1 MKIHRNNYNSNKN
14 QDRNNIISLKK
25 KNISNKDRKK
35 KEREKE
41 DWKNK
46 KINLNFFENKNLIKE
61 LRAKYLPNS
70 QIHNNSEALLNLND
84 INNKNELSDSY
95 REKNELFLNTSK
107 QSLSS
112 ILNDENINEKIDS
125 KNDKSEESEKQLINN
140 INKKNKEKNDM
151 KKNKIKTTKIKKNK
165 NIVIENR
172 FYTEIINSNI
182 LLDKNLILNSLYN
195 ESSSLKN
202 PIKEN
207 EKDKLN
213 NNNNINYRNNMN
225 LNLIKNESDAMTKN
239 GNNQYVSLSL
249 KNIKFDSVN
258 QNLGESST
266 NKEINYIKNKEILEN
281 IFNATKSKGRSNSA
295 ENNKEK
301 KDILKL
307 ENKKMKKEL
316 KNYEQLITPLINYI
330 NDINRILD
338 QKEINPNDIEK
349 IIKNDNTSQS
359 SLYIKNLIS
368 NLNNSKDDIAFK
380 LDKFK
385 NSKKLMKYKKR
396 NSQKIINLK
405 EYNLKGRRI
414 NRSAEDIK
422 NVRFIN
428 NRISFEKKEKGN
440 YFYDDISD
448 KYIFDYYKDR
458 NINCSA
464 CLIGNNISQRGYSPN
479 ICCHL
484 EDDKEENDESDNNN
498 LEEN

>member
-1 MKIHRNNYNSNKN
+1 MKIHRNNYNTNKN

-70 QIHNNSEALLNLND
+70 QIHNNSEALLKLND
-84 INNKNELSDSY
+84 INNKNELNDSS

-195 ESSSLKN
+195 ESNSLKN
-202 PIKEN
+202 KNKEN
-207 EKDKLN
+207 EKDKI
-213 NNNNINYRNNMN
+213 NNNINYRNNMN

-316 KNYEQLITPLINYI
+316 KNYEQLITPLVNYI

-368 NLNNSKDDIAFK
+368 NLNHSKDDIAFK

>member
-195 ESSSLKN
+195 ESNSLKN
-202 PIKEN
+202 KNKEN
-207 EKDKLN
+207 EKDKI
-213 NNNNINYRNNMN
+213 NNNINYRNNMN

-484 EDDKEENDESDNNN
+484 EDDKEENEESDNNN
-498 LEEN
+498 LDEN

>member
-1 MKIHRNNYNSNKN
+1 MKIHRNNYNTNKN

-84 INNKNELSDSY
+84 INNKNELSDSS

-125 KNDKSEESEKQLINN
+125 KRDKSEESEKQLINN
-140 INKKNKEKNDM
+140 INKKSKENNDM

-195 ESSSLKN
+195 ESNSLKN
-202 PIKEN
+202 KNKEN
-207 EKDKLN
+207 EKDKI
-213 NNNNINYRNNMN
+213 NNNINYRNNMN

-385 NSKKLMKYKKR
+385 NSKKLMIYKKR

-484 EDDKEENDESDNNN
+484 EDDKEENEESDNNN
-498 LEEN
+498 LDEN

>member
-84 INNKNELSDSY
+84 INNKNELNDSS

-125 KNDKSEESEKQLINN
+125 KRDKSEESEKQLINN

-151 KKNKIKTTKIKKNK
+151 KKNKIKTTKIKNNK

-182 LLDKNLILNSLYN
+182 LLDKNLILNSFYN
-195 ESSSLKN
+195 ESNSLKN
-202 PIKEN
+202 KNKEN
-207 EKDKLN
+207 EKDKF
-213 NNNNINYRNNMN
+213 NNNINYRNNMN

-484 EDDKEENDESDNNN
+484 EYDKEENDESDNNN

>member
-70 QIHNNSEALLNLND
+70 QIHNNSEALLKLND

-140 INKKNKEKNDM
+140 INKKNKENNDM

-195 ESSSLKN
+195 ESNSLKN
-202 PIKEN
+202 KNKEN
-207 EKDKLN
+207 EKDKI
-213 NNNNINYRNNMN
+213 NNNINYRNNMN

>member
-125 KNDKSEESEKQLINN
+125 KRDKSEESEKQLINN
-140 INKKNKEKNDM
+140 INKKNKENNDM

-195 ESSSLKN
+195 ESNSLKN
-202 PIKEN
+202 KNKEN
-207 EKDKLN
+207 EKDKI
-213 NNNNINYRNNMN
+213 NNNINYRNNMN

-484 EDDKEENDESDNNN
+484 EDDKEENEESDNNN

>member
-140 INKKNKEKNDM
+140 INKKNKENNDM

-195 ESSSLKN
+195 ESNSLKN
-202 PIKEN
+202 KNKEN
-207 EKDKLN
+207 EKDKI
-213 NNNNINYRNNMN
+213 NNNINYRNNMN

>member
-1 MKIHRNNYNSNKN
+1 MKIHRNNYNTNKN

-195 ESSSLKN
+195 ESNSLKN
-202 PIKEN
+202 KNKEN
-207 EKDKLN
+207 EKDKI
-213 NNNNINYRNNMN
+213 NNNINYRNIMN

>member
-70 QIHNNSEALLNLND
+70 QIHNNSEALLKLND
-84 INNKNELSDSY
+84 INNKNEFNDSS

-140 INKKNKEKNDM
+140 INKKNKENNDM

-195 ESSSLKN
+195 ESNSLKN
-202 PIKEN
+202 NNKEN
-207 EKDKLN
+207 EKDKF
-213 NNNNINYRNNMN
+213 NINYRNNMN

-484 EDDKEENDESDNNN
+484 EDDKEENEESDNNN
-498 LEEN
+498 LDEN

>member
-84 INNKNELSDSY
+84 INNKNELNDSS

-140 INKKNKEKNDM
+140 INKKSKENNYM
-151 KKNKIKTTKIKKNK
+151 KKNKVKTTKIKKNK

-195 ESSSLKN
+195 ESNSLKN
-202 PIKEN
+202 KNKEN
-207 EKDKLN
+207 EKDKI
-213 NNNNINYRNNMN
+213 NNNINYRNNMN

>member
-1 MKIHRNNYNSNKN
+1 M
-14 QDRNNIISLKK
+14 
-25 KNISNKDRKK
+25 
-35 KEREKE
+35 
-41 DWKNK
+41 
-46 KINLNFFENKNLIKE
+46 
-61 LRAKYLPNS
+61 
-70 QIHNNSEALLNLND
+70 ND
-84 INNKNELSDSY
+84 INNKNELSDSS

-140 INKKNKEKNDM
+140 INKKSKENNYM
-151 KKNKIKTTKIKKNK
+151 KKNKVKTTKIKKNK

-195 ESSSLKN
+195 ESNSLKN
-202 PIKEN
+202 KNKEN
-207 EKDKLN
+207 EKDKI
-213 NNNNINYRNNMN
+213 NNNINYRNNMN

-281 IFNATKSKGRSNSA
+281 IFKATKSKGRSNSA

-484 EDDKEENDESDNNN
+484 EDDKEGNDESDNNN

>member
-1 MKIHRNNYNSNKN
+1 MKMHRNNYNSNKN

-70 QIHNNSEALLNLND
+70 QIHNNSEALLKLND
-84 INNKNELSDSY
+84 INNKNELNDSS

-140 INKKNKEKNDM
+140 INKKNKEKNDV

-195 ESSSLKN
+195 ESNSLKN
-202 PIKEN
+202 KNKEN
-207 EKDKLN
+207 EKDKF
-213 NNNNINYRNNMN
+213 NNNINYRNNMN

-239 GNNQYVSLSL
+239 GSNQYVSLSL

>member
-41 DWKNK
+41 DWNK

-84 INNKNELSDSY
+84 INNKNELNDSS

-125 KNDKSEESEKQLINN
+125 KRDKSEESEKQLINN
-140 INKKNKEKNDM
+140 INKKNKEKNEM
-151 KKNKIKTTKIKKNK
+151 KKNKIKTIKIKKNK

-195 ESSSLKN
+195 ESNSLKN
-202 PIKEN
+202 KNKEN
-207 EKDKLN
+207 EKDKI
-213 NNNNINYRNNMN
+213 NNNINYRNNMN

>member
-25 KNISNKDRKK
+25 KNISNKDKKK

-84 INNKNELSDSY
+84 INNKNELNDSS

-151 KKNKIKTTKIKKNK
+151 KKNKIKTTKIKNNK

-195 ESSSLKN
+195 ESNSLKN
-202 PIKEN
+202 KNKEN
-207 EKDKLN
+207 EKDKI
-213 NNNNINYRNNMN
+213 NNNINYRNIMN

-258 QNLGESST
+258 QNLGESSA

>member
-1 MKIHRNNYNSNKN
+1 MKIHRNNYNSNRN

-140 INKKNKEKNDM
+140 INKKNKENNDM

-195 ESSSLKN
+195 ESNSLKN
-202 PIKEN
+202 KNKEN
-207 EKDKLN
+207 EKDKI
-213 NNNNINYRNNMN
+213 NNNINYRNIMN

-385 NSKKLMKYKKR
+385 NSKKLMIYKKR

>member
-125 KNDKSEESEKQLINN
+125 KRDKSEESEKQLINN

-195 ESSSLKN
+195 ESNSLKN
-202 PIKEN
+202 KNKEN
-207 EKDKLN
+207 EKDKI
-213 NNNNINYRNNMN
+213 NNNINYRNNMN

>member
-125 KNDKSEESEKQLINN
+125 KNDKSEESEKQIINN

-195 ESSSLKN
+195 ESNSLKN
-202 PIKEN
+202 KNKEN
-207 EKDKLN
+207 EKDKI
-213 NNNNINYRNNMN
+213 NNNINYRNNMN

-239 GNNQYVSLSL
+239 ENNQYVSLSL

>member
-112 ILNDENINEKIDS
+112 ILNDENINEKMDS

-140 INKKNKEKNDM
+140 INKKNKENNDM

-195 ESSSLKN
+195 ESNSLKN
-202 PIKEN
+202 KNKEN
-207 EKDKLN
+207 EKDKI
-213 NNNNINYRNNMN
+213 NNNINYRNIMN

-349 IIKNDNTSQS
+349 IIKNDNTSKS

>member
-195 ESSSLKN
+195 ESNSLKN
-202 PIKEN
+202 KNKEN
-207 EKDKLN
+207 EKDKI
-213 NNNNINYRNNMN
+213 NNNINYRNIMN

-258 QNLGESST
+258 QNFGESST

>member
-140 INKKNKEKNDM
+140 INKKNKENNDM

-195 ESSSLKN
+195 ESNSLKN
-202 PIKEN
+202 KNKEN
-207 EKDKLN
+207 EKDKI
-213 NNNNINYRNNMN
+213 NNNINYRNIMN

-266 NKEINYIKNKEILEN
+266 NKEINCVKNKEILEN

-349 IIKNDNTSQS
+349 IIKNDNTSKS

>member
-84 INNKNELSDSY
+84 INNKNELNDSS

-140 INKKNKEKNDM
+140 INKKNKENNDM

-165 NIVIENR
+165 NIVIQNR

-195 ESSSLKN
+195 ESNSLKN
-202 PIKEN
+202 KNKEN
-207 EKDKLN
+207 EKDKI
-213 NNNNINYRNNMN
+213 NNNINYRNNMN

>member
-84 INNKNELSDSY
+84 INNKNELNDSS

-107 QSLSS
+107 QRLSS

-195 ESSSLKN
+195 ESNSLKN
-202 PIKEN
+202 KNKEN
-207 EKDKLN
+207 EKDKI
-213 NNNNINYRNNMN
+213 NNNINYRNNMN

-380 LDKFK
+380 IDKFK

-484 EDDKEENDESDNNN
+484 EDDKEENDESDKNN

>member
-14 QDRNNIISLKK
+14 QDRNNIITLKK
-25 KNISNKDRKK
+25 KNISSKDKKK
-35 KEREKE
+35 KERDKE

-61 LRAKYLPNS
+61 LRAKYLPNN
-70 QIHNNSEALLNLND
+70 QIYNNSEPLLNLND
-84 INNKNELSDSY
+84 IDNKNELNDSSK
-95 REKNELFLNTSK
+95 EKKEIFLNNTSK
-107 QSLSS
+107 QSFSS
-112 ILNDENINEKIDS
+112 ILNEVNTNEKINS

-140 INKKNKEKNDM
+140 INKKSKENNDVR
-151 KKNKIKTTKIKKNK
+151 KNKVKTTKIKKNK

-225 LNLIKNESDAMTKN
+225 LNLIKNESDAITKN
-239 GNNQYVSLSL
+239 GNNPYVSLSL

-258 QNLGESST
+258 QNIGESSI
-266 NKEINYIKNKEILEN
+266 NKEFNYIKNKEYLEN

-338 QKEINPNDIEK
+338 QKEINPNDIDK
-349 IIKNDNTSQS
+349 IIKNENTSQS

-368 NLNNSKDDIAFK
+368 NLNNSKDDIAYK

-396 NSQKIINLK
+396 NSKKTNNLK
-405 EYNLKGRRI
+405 QYNLKGRRI

-422 NVRFIN
+422 NIRFIN
-428 NRISFEKKEKGN
+428 NRLSFDKKEKGN

-448 KYIFDYYKDR
+448 KYIYDYYKDR

-484 EDDKEENDESDNNN
+484 DDDKEENDESDINN
-498 LEEN
+498 LE

>member
-1 MKIHRNNYNSNKN
+1 M
-14 QDRNNIISLKK
+14 
-25 KNISNKDRKK
+25 
-35 KEREKE
+35 
-41 DWKNK
+41 
-46 KINLNFFENKNLIKE
+46 
-61 LRAKYLPNS
+61 
-70 QIHNNSEALLNLND
+70 ND

-112 ILNDENINEKIDS
+112 ILNDENINEKMDS

-140 INKKNKEKNDM
+140 INKKNKENNDM

-195 ESSSLKN
+195 ESNSLKN
-202 PIKEN
+202 KNKEN
-207 EKDKLN
+207 EKDKI
-213 NNNNINYRNNMN
+213 NNNINYRNIMN

>member
-140 INKKNKEKNDM
+140 INKKNKENNDM

-195 ESSSLKN
+195 ESNSLKN
-202 PIKEN
+202 KNKEN
-207 EKDKLN
+207 EKDKI
-213 NNNNINYRNNMN
+213 NNNINYRNNMN
-225 LNLIKNESDAMTKN
+225 LNLIKNESDALTKN

>member
-70 QIHNNSEALLNLND
+70 QIHNNSEALLKLND
-84 INNKNELSDSY
+84 INNKNELNDSS

-140 INKKNKEKNDM
+140 INKKNKENNDM

-195 ESSSLKN
+195 ESNSLKN
-202 PIKEN
+202 KNKEN
-207 EKDKLN
+207 EKDKF
-213 NNNNINYRNNMN
+213 NNNINYRNNMN

-239 GNNQYVSLSL
+239 GSNQYVSLSL

-349 IIKNDNTSQS
+349 IIKNDNTSKS

>member
-70 QIHNNSEALLNLND
+70 QIHNNSEALLKLND

-140 INKKNKEKNDM
+140 INKKNKENNDM
-151 KKNKIKTTKIKKNK
+151 KKNKIKTTKIKTNK

-195 ESSSLKN
+195 ESNSLKN
-202 PIKEN
+202 KNKEN
-207 EKDKLN
+207 EKDKI
-213 NNNNINYRNNMN
+213 NNNINNRNNMN

>member
-1 MKIHRNNYNSNKN
+1 MKIHRNNYNTNKN

-84 INNKNELSDSY
+84 INNKNELSDSS

-140 INKKNKEKNDM
+140 INKKNKENNDM

-195 ESSSLKN
+195 ESNSLKN
-202 PIKEN
+202 KNKEN
-207 EKDKLN
+207 EKDKI
-213 NNNNINYRNNMN
+213 NNNINYRNNMN

>member
-140 INKKNKEKNDM
+140 INKKSKENNYM
-151 KKNKIKTTKIKKNK
+151 KKNKVKTTKIKKNK

-195 ESSSLKN
+195 ESNSLKN
-202 PIKEN
+202 KNKEN
-207 EKDKLN
+207 EKDKI
-213 NNNNINYRNNMN
+213 NNNINYRNIMN

-359 SLYIKNLIS
+359 SVYIKNLIS

>member
-1 MKIHRNNYNSNKN
+1 MKIHRNNYNTNKN

-195 ESSSLKN
+195 ESNSLKN
-202 PIKEN
+202 KNKEN
-207 EKDKLN
+207 EKDKI
-213 NNNNINYRNNMN
+213 NNNINYRNIMN

-266 NKEINYIKNKEILEN
+266 NKEINYIKNKEIFEN

>member
-25 KNISNKDRKK
+25 KNISNKDIKK

-151 KKNKIKTTKIKKNK
+151 KKNKIETTKIKKNK

-195 ESSSLKN
+195 ESNSLKN
-202 PIKEN
+202 KNKEN
-207 EKDKLN
+207 EKDKIH
-213 NNNNINYRNNMN
+213 NNINYRNIMN

>member
-70 QIHNNSEALLNLND
+70 QIHNNSEALLKLND
-84 INNKNELSDSY
+84 INNKNEFNDSS

-195 ESSSLKN
+195 ESNSLKN
-202 PIKEN
+202 KNKEN
-207 EKDKLN
+207 EKDKI
-213 NNNNINYRNNMN
+213 NNNINYRNIMN

-484 EDDKEENDESDNNN
+484 EDDKEENDENDNNN

>member
-1 MKIHRNNYNSNKN
+1 M
-14 QDRNNIISLKK
+14 
-25 KNISNKDRKK
+25 
-35 KEREKE
+35 
-41 DWKNK
+41 
-46 KINLNFFENKNLIKE
+46 
-61 LRAKYLPNS
+61 
-70 QIHNNSEALLNLND
+70 ND

-195 ESSSLKN
+195 ESNSLKN
-202 PIKEN
+202 KNKEN
-207 EKDKLN
+207 EKDKF
-213 NNNNINYRNNMN
+213 NNNINYRNNMN

>member
-1 MKIHRNNYNSNKN
+1 MKIHRNNYNTNKN

-84 INNKNELSDSY
+84 INNKNELNDSS

-140 INKKNKEKNDM
+140 INKKSKENNYM
-151 KKNKIKTTKIKKNK
+151 KKNKVKTTKIKKNK

-182 LLDKNLILNSLYN
+182 LLDKNLILNSLYH
-195 ESSSLKN
+195 ESNSLKN
-202 PIKEN
+202 KNKEN
-207 EKDKLN
+207 EKDKF
-213 NNNNINYRNNMN
+213 NNNINYRNNMN
-225 LNLIKNESDAMTKN
+225 LNLIKNESDALTKN

-266 NKEINYIKNKEILEN
+266 NKEINYIKNKEILES

>member
-1 MKIHRNNYNSNKN
+1 MKIHRNNYNTNKN

-61 LRAKYLPNS
+61 LRAKYLPIS

-112 ILNDENINEKIDS
+112 ILNDENINEKMDS

-140 INKKNKEKNDM
+140 INKKNKENNDM

-195 ESSSLKN
+195 ESNSLKN
-202 PIKEN
+202 KNKEN
-207 EKDKLN
+207 EKDKI
-213 NNNNINYRNNMN
+213 NNNINYRNIMN

-349 IIKNDNTSQS
+349 IIKNDNTSKS

>member
-151 KKNKIKTTKIKKNK
+151 KKNKIETTKIKKNK

-195 ESSSLKN
+195 ESNSLKN
-202 PIKEN
+202 KNKEN
-207 EKDKLN
+207 EKDKIH
-213 NNNNINYRNNMN
+213 NNINYRNIMN